1 MDHSEFP
8 NIDELLNSFIDG
20 ELDQRHQTEVQRL
33 IKHDER
39 VAKRLQALQNC
50 KRLVSSLPYAEAPD
64 GMLED
69 IKASLEERKLLVQPA
84 PAGQRFSKR
93 QGQRHLLVRRLT
105 AAAAMIGLVAVLA
118 TVIYSIVV
126 PEAATKKP
134 MAADDLLRTS
144 EKYVVKKPQP
154 AITATAE
161 KPVEQIA
168 FAKMEFSGRLELK
181 TSSPSE
187 VLSFINKAIDEY
199 NIPSDERT
207 AAATGKMRESLAL
220 SCSRQNLRSF
230 LADLGAIWDKFG
242 SATLFVGT
250 DRLEGQIAVDAVTP
264 EQIIEIVNRDDFET
278 QIKTAKYFAAMNNMT
293 GLSPGKEVLTAID
306 DSAPRLLTIPKP
318 VLTSGVS
325 HPQAESEKP
334 VTKLPGGAEAEQKV
348 LLTIVVV
355 GSK

>member
-1 MDHSEFP
+1 MDHNEIT

-33 IKHDER
+33 IKHDEQI
-39 VAKRLQALQNC
+39 AGRLQKLQNC

-69 IKASLEERKLLVQPA
+69 IKASLEEKKLLVQPA
-84 PAGQRFSKR
+84 PARPRFDKR
-93 QGQRHLLVRRLT
+93 QGQRHLLVRRLV

-118 TVIYSIVV
+118 AVIYSIVV
-126 PEAATKKP
+126 PEATTKKS
-134 MAADDLLRTS
+134 MAADNLLRTS
-144 EKYVVKKPQP
+144 GKYAVQKPQP
-154 AITATAE
+154 AVTATAE
-161 KPVEQIA
+161 KPVGQA
-168 FAKMEFSGRLELK
+168 TFAKMEFSGRLELK

-187 VLSFINKAIDEY
+187 VVSFINKAIDEY
-199 NIPSDERT
+199 NVPSGERT
-207 AAATGKMRESLAL
+207 AAAPSELGQSLAL

-230 LADLGAIWDKFG
+230 LADLGAIWNKFD

-250 DRLEGQIAVDAVTP
+250 DRMEGQIAVDAVTP
-264 EQIIEIVNRDDFET
+264 EQIIEIVNRDNFET

-293 GLSPGKEVLTAID
+293 GLSPGKEVLFAVDKSTPALI
-306 DSAPRLLTIPKP
+306 TIPKP
-318 VLTSGVS
+318 VLTS
-325 HPQAESEKP
+325 SEKS
-334 VTKLPGGAEAEQKV
+334 VTKLPAGAGAGQKV